1 MCYSKENNITDR
13 FVDNIFHLANATLHK
28 EVYEHFRDCFL
39 DYMGCAIAG
48 SRLLSEKVDKYI
60 RYRHCAEGACTVLG
74 KTKKLEPNEAAFL
87 NAMSAHVIELDDG
100 HKLGAIHL
108 GAPIFSGLL
117 AVAES
122 ESITFGDF
130 LRGAVVGY
138 EAAIRIASSIQPYHR
153 NRGFHTTG
161 TCGTIGVTIAIA
173 TALHFSFQEMKTA
186 LSCAVSCAGGS
197 NEMMEGQSQLKPF
210 NIGKAAY
217 DGVLSAYVG
226 RIGFVAPNDIIGGK
240 RGFYA
245 IMTDQFDDS
254 YLESFNGS
262 SLLGMTNY
270 FKTYAACRHCHAAIE
285 ATLFLQKENKID
297 PQSIV
302 RINVDMYDSGISGHD
317 HKNIDSMNAAKMSI
331 PYSVAVAIL
340 EKKAGLREY
349 DDEHI
354 CRKDILSLTQ
364 KVFVRENPSLTALTP
379 QKRAS
384 IVEIITS
391 SAVFRKRVDSS
402 KGDID
407 NPMDRDELMSK
418 FMDLTE
424 SAGLSLGSI
433 KSLCDSIINTPLDS
447 VFPEKL
453 FEYNFA

>member
-1 MCYSKENNITDR
+1 
-13 FVDNIFHLANATLHK
+13 
-28 EVYEHFRDCFL
+28 
-39 DYMGCAIAG
+39 
-48 SRLLSEKVDKYI
+48 
-60 RYRHCAEGACTVLG
+60 
-74 KTKKLEPNEAAFL
+74 
-87 NAMSAHVIELDDG
+87 
-100 HKLGAIHL
+100 
-108 GAPIFSGLL
+108 
-117 AVAES
+117 
-122 ESITFGDF
+122 
-130 LRGAVVGY
+130 
-138 EAAIRIASSIQPYHR
+138 
-153 NRGFHTTG
+153 
-161 TCGTIGVTIAIA
+161 
-173 TALHFSFQEMKTA
+173 MKTA